1 MRTNGNETKA
11 QSNLSPSADGLSTL
25 APSKPV
31 TITLCLG
38 EGEADILEQALK
50 DASVK
55 QRKLLRKT
63 PNAGMDAAI
72 DTLLAMAKLCDR
84 VSEAIGR
91 SPQQ

>member
-1 MRTNGNETKA
+1 MRTIGNETKA
-11 QSNLSPSADGLSTL
+11 QSNLNPAAEDLSTR

-38 EGEADILEQALK
+38 EGEADILEQALR

-63 PNAGMDAAI
+63 TNAGMDAAV
-72 DTLLAMAKLCDR
+72 DALLAMARLCDR
-84 VSEAIGR
+84 VSEAIER
-91 SPQQ
+91 SPQP